1 MSVSSEDYIVG
12 EKIKCL
18 KRMGPALESSL
29 EAQAL
34 NSGTWKS
41 FFSLL
46 EGYRQWLLQD
56 DWHGIRID
64 HGDSNHQPVPKP
76 EMRTML
82 RPIGDVLIWTD
93 AKDDALLIVFIRD
106 VLSGILAGCVVT
118 LVHIGGDENACEM
131 LLSLEEMWKVT
142 GWDEN
147 AFRAVK
153 FATVEAVSD
162 EVIQASCQAIG
173 MDFVDASKENKL
185 RCLLRKRDEVVPV
198 FENKRVG
205 HVSLFLPVEKGG
217 KSREYLDLTMDYLRE
232 NQAIL
237 ESDGAFV
244 LLPHNA
250 ADAWIQKTQHHFK
263 NWTVV
268 QRSTEQVNEFFLK
281 KERGG
286 EYARGLLYVVTYKEP
301 IDCLPFVKSLPSLHP
316 IQVFGSRLDAPEIEP
331 LIDEIECKAS
341 LLSVNR
347 FPLTENLWKAS
358 VLAVPSCGDLTGDGI
373 TAVKL
378 LVSRFMRPV
387 CFQQVPDEYLPDALR
402 RSKKSK

>member
-1 MSVSSEDYIVG
+1 MSVSTEDYIVG

-34 NSGTWKS
+34 NSVTWKS

-46 EGYRQWLLQD
+46 DGYRQWLLQD

-93 AKDDALLIVFIRD
+93 AKDDALLVVFVRD
-106 VLSGILAGCVVT
+106 VLSGILAGCEVT

-131 LLSLEEMWKVT
+131 LTSLEEMWRVM
-142 GWDEN
+142 GWGEN
-147 AFRAVK
+147 TFRVVK
-153 FATVEAVSD
+153 FATVEAVSN
-162 EVIQASCQAIG
+162 EIILTSYQAFA
-173 MDFVDASKENKL
+173 MDFVDPVTQNKL
-185 RCLLRKRDEVVPV
+185 HSFLRKRDEVVPV
-198 FENKRVG
+198 FESKRAE
-205 HVSLFLPVEKGG
+205 HISLFFPFEKRGEST
-217 KSREYLDLTMDYLRE
+217 KSLDQTLQYLTR
-232 NQAIL
+232 NQATL
-237 ESDGAFV
+237 KANGMFV
-244 LLPHNA
+244 LLPHNEV
-250 ADAWIQKTQHHFK
+250 DAWVQTAQHHLA
-263 NWTVV
+263 NWTVEK
-268 QRSTEQVNEFFLK
+268 RSTEQANEFFIK

-286 EYARGLLYVVTYKEP
+286 ECTRGLLYFVSYKDP
-301 IDCLPFVKSLPSLHP
+301 IDCLGFVKSLPSLHP
-316 IQVFGSRLDAPEIEP
+316 IQVFGSRLDAAETQP
-331 LIDEIECKAS
+331 LIDEIEWKAS
-341 LLSVNR
+341 LLSMNC
-347 FPLTENLWKAS
+347 FPHNENLWKAS
-358 VLAVPSCGDLTGDGI
+358 VLAVPSCGDLAGDGI

-402 RSKKSK
+402 RSKKSE

>member
-56 DWHGIRID
+56 NWHGIRID

-93 AKDDALLIVFIRD
+93 AKDDALLVVFIRD
-106 VLSGILAGCVVT
+106 VLSGILAGCEVT
-118 LVHIGGDENACEM
+118 LVHIGGDRDSRDM
-131 LLSLEEMWKVT
+131 LLSLEEIWKVT

-147 AFRAVK
+147 TFRVVK

-162 EVIQASCQAIG
+162 EVIQASCQAIA
-173 MDFVDASKENKL
+173 MDFVDAVKQDEL
-185 RCLLRKRDEVVPV
+185 RSLLRKRDEVVPV
-198 FENKRVG
+198 FENKRAG
-205 HVSLFLPVEKGG
+205 HVFLFLPFKNALE
-217 KSREYLDLTMDYLRE
+217 SRGYLNQTIDYLRE
-232 NQAIL
+232 NQATL
-237 ESDGAFV
+237 KSLGAFV
-244 LLPHNA
+244 LLPHNEV
-250 ADAWIQKTQHHFK
+250 DAWVKEVQCHFST
-263 NWTVV
+263 WTV
-268 QRSTEQVNEFFLK
+268 EQSSAKQANEFFIR
-281 KERGG
+281 KERKDGD
-286 EYARGLLYVVTYKEP
+286 ARGFLYVVTYKEP